1 MSNNSNSLELTE
13 VAGGDKNHALSAW
26 TSTSRELTEEKEQRI
41 EKLLLMLANDS
52 HGTPFEKSYIQ
63 CLINCEQASHIHLL
77 KHRIG
82 VSING
87 ESARY
92 KELKEDKYY
101 LPKDWLNYECGK
113 EYIQHLIYLTN
124 KTNELY
130 HDAIEDFVKAG
141 MPRKRAKESARYF
154 KMMNSQINLDI
165 SFNFRSFIHF
175 YFLRASENS
184 QLEIRELANM
194 LLEEVRKTG
203 RFDLSLKAFG
213 L

>member
-1 MSNNSNSLELTE
+1 MNNHKNTLELTE

-26 TSTSRELTEEKEQRI
+26 TSTDRDLTEEKEARI
-41 EKLLLMLANDS
+41 DKLLAKLATDK

-63 CLINCEQASHIHLL
+63 CLVNVEQASHIHLL

-87 ESARY
+87 ESAKD

-101 LPKDWLNYECGK
+101 LPEDWLNYECGE
-113 EYIQHLIYLTN
+113 EYLKHLVYLTN

-130 HDAIEDFVKAG
+130 HDAINDFVKAG
-141 MPRKRAKESARYF
+141 MSRQRAKESARFF
-154 KMMNSQINLDI
+154 KMMNSQITLDI

-175 YFLRASENS
+175 YFLRASNNA
-184 QLEIRELANM
+184 QLEIRELAKT

-203 RFDLSLKAFG
+203 KFDLSLQAFG